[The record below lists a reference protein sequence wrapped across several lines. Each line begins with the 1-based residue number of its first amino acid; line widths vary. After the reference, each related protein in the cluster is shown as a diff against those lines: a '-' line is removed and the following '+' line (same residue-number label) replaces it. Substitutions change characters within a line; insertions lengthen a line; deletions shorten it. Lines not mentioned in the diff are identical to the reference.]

1 MFDLRQISV
10 RYGETVAL
18 RPVTLKV
25 EPGRTLVLIGPSG
38 SGKSTLLRVMAGL
51 VTPEGEV
58 RFDGA
63 PVTDWRKVRRRIG
76 YVIQD
81 GGLFPHLTAR
91 ENILLMSRELG
102 LDTGARVRELAALTH
117 LQPDQLDRYPAELSG
132 GQRQRVGIV
141 RALMLDPDVL
151 LLDEPLSA
159 LDPIIR
165 AGLADELKSI
175 IQTLGK
181 TAVLVTHSLTEARW
195 FSDRLVLMRGGG
207 IVQEGSFADFE
218 AAPADGF
225 VTEFIEAE
233 RKL

>member
-1 MFDLRQISV
+1 MYSLQNISV
-10 RYGETVAL
+10 SYGTTIAL
-18 RPVTLKV
+18 RPVSMEV
-25 EPGRTLVLIGPSG
+25 EPGKTLVLIGPSG

-51 VTPEGEV
+51 VTPEGV
-58 RFDGA
+58 LAFGGA
-63 PVTDWRKVRRRIG
+63 PVTDWQRVRRRIG

-102 LDTGARVRELAALTH
+102 LDNAARVEELAALTH
-117 LQPDQLDRYPAELSG
+117 LQQDQLDRYPAELSG

-159 LDPIIR
+159 LDPVIR
-165 AGLADELKSI
+165 AGLADELKNI
-175 IQTLGK
+175 IGTLKK
-181 TAVLVTHSLTEARW
+181 TAVLVTHSLSEARF
-195 FSDRLVLMRGGG
+195 FSDRLVLMRGGAV
-207 IVQEGSFADFE
+207 VQEGSYADFE
-218 AAPADGF
+218 ARPADPF
-225 VTEFIEAE
+225 VTEFIDAE